1 MHEIGMILSQAIQLR
16 MIIIGDITPIED
28 LSERVIE
35 IKLLRYLIDFI
46 RI

>member
-1 MHEIGMILSQAIQLR
+1 
-16 MIIIGDITPIED
+16 MIIIGDITPIGD
-28 LSERVIE
+28 LFERVIE